1 MSNLLCFFS
10 KSELEELEKKDSYS
24 KAEKIVE
31 RLFKEK
37 TDKGGNPYLEHL
49 YYVSNKLEDLNM
61 KTVGLLHDLL
71 EDTNITAS
79 DLKQM
84 GFTDEIIEALI
95 IITKDG
101 NDLYDEYINKILE
114 SHNLIAISVKAVD
127 MEHNLDISRIKK
139 PTKKDLERL
148 EKKYKPNYEK
158 IINYLNKRKG
168 E

>member
-148 EKKYKPNYEK
+148 EKKYKKNNEK

>member
-148 EKKYKPNYEK
+148 EKKYKTNNEK